1 MNIYT
6 FHNEFQKL
14 VEPALQ
20 KKYWPDYLKKNYLSG
35 AALTSV
41 ETIEDIN
48 NIWKKLF
55 ESFGDTRLLLQNK
68 LGHLD
73 KISIS
78 WKIKGDEKIALA
90 IAVLI
95 NSMMELSSLATKHS
109 LEGELYMGGGLE
121 KVLGV
126 LGKSR

>member
-1 MNIYT
+1 M
-6 FHNEFQKL
+6 
-14 VEPALQ
+14 
-20 KKYWPDYLKKNYLSG
+20 
-35 AALTSV
+35 V

-73 KISIS
+73 KISIL

-95 NSMMELSSLATKHS
+95 NSMMELSSLAKKHS

-126 LGKSR
+126 LGERGKESFLVKTLGKLWGNRTYGTDSWSFLARNRP